1 MCFYF
6 LRVNGRQQPRTLQID
21 SRFKVILE
29 VLQEFLTLAL
39 HVTASP
45 HQPCRVLMRLCN
57 LLHRKCSG
65 REAWQMPLFLG
76 ALGALGD
83 SDHPWLAWL
92 STQCRTRLGDEAAQV
107 PQEAVGFGCVEGFG
121 QGATRKEPAVAF
133 LMATAMGP
141 WACLQSVETQHL
153 EHQPLVALIALA
165 PVLTRLWSSGPKN
178 AACRCHRILKA
189 LVYAYMNSLLDTY
202 CQNHISTLPE
212 STVRYPICKSSSNMA
227 NVSMPSFSIRL
238 DAWDPLLVEPQELD
252 ITKDLVWCF

>member
-1 MCFYF
+1 MSPQLPISRAECWWGSAPCFIENVQDAK
-6 LRVNGRQQPRTLQID
+6 LGKCH
-21 SRFKVILE
+21 SSW
-29 VLQEFLTLAL
+29 AL
-39 HVTASP
+39 
-45 HQPCRVLMRLCN
+45 
-57 LLHRKCSG
+57 
-65 REAWQMPLFLG
+65 W
-76 ALGALGD
+76 ALWATPTITPWI
-83 SDHPWLAWL
+83 STPPWLASL

-153 EHQPLVALIALA
+153 KHQHLVALIALA

-178 AACRCHRILKA
+178 AACRCHRVLKA

-212 STVRYPICKSSSNMA
+212 STVRYAICKSSSNMA

-252 ITKDLVWCF
+252 ITKDLVWSF